1 MRVLSPIRR
10 RRFTPVR
17 NWVVPIAYTL
27 LALALGF
34 LIPRVDL
41 RILGT
46 KLVAVS
52 VVSET
57 AILSSMASGMM
68 ALTGITFSLVFVMV
82 QFGSSAYSPRLVAM
96 LARSRIIRHSAGIF
110 IGTFL
115 FALIAL
121 SSVDRQPNGIVPA
134 LTTIVAFCWMLS
146 SILALILLI
155 DRVTSL
161 YISNVLSSIGQQ
173 GRQVIGTM
181 YAWQSGNA
189 EHRASAPSG
198 PPWQG
203 LPVTQTIIYHGG
215 PLSVVAFD
223 LVGLVKMAHHTD
235 CVIEMTYAVGDTVVD
250 GAPLAN
256 IRGGSHRVKESQI
269 KHAVILRTERTI
281 VQDPK
286 YALRLL
292 VDVAIRGLSPA
303 VNDPTT
309 AVMALD
315 QIEDLLR
322 RLGRSDLDVGHEI
335 DRQGALR
342 LVYPTPCWDDFL
354 ELALLE
360 IMYYGKQSIQVMRRL
375 AALLDDLETVVL
387 PSRQAS
393 VRLFSQRLHLSVEHS
408 FVEPEN
414 RQDAEEQDR
423 QGLGLARH
431 EANGGN
437 GQRENDK

>member
-17 NWVVPIAYTL
+17 NWVVPIAYTV
-27 LALALGF
+27 LALVLGF
-34 LIPRVDL
+34 LIPRVDHHS
-41 RILGT
+41 LGT

-52 VVSET
+52 VISET

-121 SSVDRQPNGIVPA
+121 SSVDRQTNGIVPA
-134 LTTIVAFCWMLS
+134 LTTIVAFCWMLC

-155 DRVTSL
+155 DRITSL

-181 YAWQSGNA
+181 YAWQGDDA
-189 EHRASAPSG
+189 ERPASPPTG
-198 PPWQG
+198 PPWQR
-203 LPVTQTIIYHGG
+203 LPVTQTIIYRGG

-223 LVGLVKMAHHTD
+223 LVGLVRLAHQAD
-235 CVIEMTYAVGDTVVD
+235 GIIEMTYAVGDTVVD
-250 GAPLAN
+250 GALLAN
-256 IRGGSHRVKESQI
+256 VRGGSHRVKESQI

-335 DRQGALR
+335 DRQGTLR

-375 AALLDDLETVVL
+375 GALLDDLEASVL
-387 PSRQAS
+387 PSRQAA
-393 VRLFSQRLHLSVEHS
+393 VRHFSQRLHLSVEHS

>member
-1 MRVLSPIRR
+1 
-10 RRFTPVR
+10 
-17 NWVVPIAYTL
+17 
-27 LALALGF
+27 
-34 LIPRVDL
+34 
-41 RILGT
+41 
-46 KLVAVS
+46 
-52 VVSET
+52 
-57 AILSSMASGMM
+57 MASGMM

-121 SSVDRQPNGIVPA
+121 SSVDRQTDGIVPA
-134 LTTIVAFCWMLS
+134 LTTIVAFGWMLC

-161 YISNVLSSIGQQ
+161 YISNVLSSIGHQ
-173 GRQVIGTM
+173 GREVIGAM
-181 YAWQSGNA
+181 YAWQGGDT
-189 EHRASAPSG
+189 ERFTGAPNI
-198 PPWQG
+198 PPWQE
-203 LPVTQTIIYHGG
+203 LPVTQTILYHGG

-223 LVGLVKMAHHTD
+223 LVGLVRLAHHAD
-235 CVIEMTYAVGDTVVD
+235 AIIEMTYAVGDTVVD

-256 IRGGSHRVKESQI
+256 VRGGSHRVKESQI

-322 RLGRSDLDVGHEI
+322 RLGRSDLDVGHET
-335 DRQGALR
+335 DRQGALAPGLSHTR
-342 LVYPTPCWDDFL
+342 L
-354 ELALLE
+354 
-360 IMYYGKQSIQVMRRL
+360 G
-375 AALLDDLETVVL
+375 
-387 PSRQAS
+387 
-393 VRLFSQRLHLSVEHS
+393 
-408 FVEPEN
+408 
-414 RQDAEEQDR
+414 
-423 QGLGLARH
+423 
-431 EANGGN
+431 
-437 GQRENDK
+437 

>member
-10 RRFTPVR
+10 HRFTPVR
-17 NWVVPIAYTL
+17 NWVVPIAYT
-27 LALALGF
+27 ALAIVLGF
-34 LIPRVDL
+34 LIPRVDHHS
-41 RILGT
+41 LGT

-52 VVSET
+52 VISET

-96 LARSRIIRHSAGIF
+96 LARSRIIRHSAGVF

-121 SSVDRQPNGIVPA
+121 STVDRQTNGMVPA
-134 LTTIVAFCWMLS
+134 LTTIVAFCWMLC

-181 YAWQSGNA
+181 YAWQGGDA
-189 EHRASAPSG
+189 EHPASAPNV
-198 PPWQG
+198 PPWRE
-203 LPVTQTIIYHGG
+203 LPVTQTIIYRGG

-223 LVGLVKMAHHTD
+223 LAGLVRLAHHAD
-235 CVIEMTYAVGDTVVD
+235 GIIEMTYAVGDTVVD

-256 IRGGSHRVKESQI
+256 VRGGSHRVKESQI

-292 VDVAIRGLSPA
+292 ADVAIRGLSPA

-322 RLGRSDLDVGHEI
+322 RLGRADLDVGHEI

-342 LVYPTPCWDDFL
+342 LVYPTPDWEDFL

-360 IMYYGKQSIQVMRRL
+360 IMYYGAHSIQVMRRL

-387 PSRQAS
+387 PARQTA
-393 VRLFSQRLHLSVEHS
+393 VRHFSQRLHMSVEHS
-408 FVEPEN
+408 FVEPED
-414 RQDAEEQDR
+414 RQDAEEMDR
-423 QGLGLARH
+423 QGLGLARQ
-431 EANGGN
+431 EADSGN
-437 GQRENDK
+437 GPPEDDT